1 MNIFIAT
8 LSHESEGSRKL
19 VYSEDNLHFAQQFAQ
34 EANVFLGSGY
44 TVVEVKELEDTD
56 IGDCVMELVTV

>member
-8 LSHESEGSRKL
+8 LSHESEGTRKL
-19 VYSEDNLHFAQQFAQ
+19 VYSEEHFQNAWQFAK

-56 IGDCVMELVTV
+56 VGDRVLELVTI